1 MHQLNEKVGAGA
13 AAEGRSVEVGY
24 LAPDVDETGTSSLE
38 ADLDAAEVLA
48 AVGRLPVNLAVF
60 TVPPHSATMADC
72 HASQELWLV
81 QRGHGVITCGGREHP
96 ARPGGLYALP
106 GGEEH
111 RLHTADEEMTVLS
124 IWWRGA
130 DA

>member
-1 MHQLNEKVGAGA
+1 MHQLSGADPATGD
-13 AAEGRSVEVGY
+13 RSVEIRY

-38 ADLDAAEVLA
+38 ADLGAAEALA
-48 AVGRLPVNLAVF
+48 AVGRVPVNLALF
-60 TVPPHSATMADC
+60 TVPPHSATMPDC
-72 HASQELWLV
+72 HRSQELWLV

-111 RLHTADEEMTVLS
+111 RLHTGDEEMTVLS
-124 IWWRGA
+124 LWWQESGA
-130 DA
+130 